1 MSDNTLDNYEEKGFD
16 IGQLSPNDWTIT
28 VEHRN
33 RNRMK
38 INFKLSREETT
49 AFTNFKNQTKPDQ
62 ISEENFIKSI
72 FFLGLSTLETNLA
85 AKITEE
91 LAKNDEDVQIPEE
104 ESVETPVEEQVD

>member
-1 MSDNTLDNYEEKGFD
+1 MSDNTPDIYEGKGFD
-16 IGQLSPNDWTIT
+16 LGQLSPDEWNIR
-28 VEHRN
+28 VEYRN

-72 FFLGLSTLETNLA
+72 FFLGLSTLETNLS
-85 AKITEE
+85 AKISEE
-91 LAKNDEDVQIPEE
+91 LAKQDEDVQIIEE
-104 ESVETPVEEQVD
+104 ESTETPVDEQED